1 MIRVPNPVSVPS
13 SAGEAFRAAV
23 ADRVARGA
31 TGDTVLREPSWRL
44 PDALAAALRDS
55 AALPAGAGWR
65 VLRGALGGL
74 PEPGPT
80 PRRWSEADATETAGH
95 DVALALLASVLGRPF
110 GWAHQQAGRLVHNIL
125 PSPESAT
132 GQVGASSSV
141 PLEWHTEDAFHP
153 ERADF
158 LILACVRNPDRV
170 GTRLASV
177 RELGLPAHDVERL
190 QRPALAITPDDSYGE
205 WQNPAAVIG
214 MPTVW
219 HRADGLCVRYDPS
232 YSNPIGDDRE
242 FAAAYGELAAGF
254 ERCGFEVPLS
264 PGDVVIVDNDVMVH
278 GRVAFSA
285 RYDGTDRWLKRI
297 LVRSPRQRHPA
308 ENAEHGY
315 SQRIIAPDGTET

>member
-1 MIRVPNPVSVPS
+1 MTVPS
-13 SAGEAFRAAV
+13 SAGEAFRAIV

-44 PDALAAALRDS
+44 PDAVATALTDS
-55 AALPAGAGWR
+55 ATLPAGAGWR
-65 VLRGALGGL
+65 VLPGVLGGL
-74 PEPGPT
+74 REPGPT
-80 PRRWSEADATETAGH
+80 PRRWSEAGAAETATH
-95 DVALALLASVLGRPF
+95 DVALALLATVLGRPF

-153 ERADF
+153 ERADY
-158 LILACVRNPDRV
+158 LILACVRNPDRI

-177 RELGLPAHDVERL
+177 RDLGLSAHDIEVL
-190 QRPALAITPDDSYGE
+190 GRPALAITPDDSYGA
-205 WQNPAAVIG
+205 WQNPATAVG

-219 HRADGLCVRYDPS
+219 QRADGLCVRYDPS
-232 YSNPIGDDRE
+232 YSHPLGADPE

-264 PGDVVIVDNDVMVH
+264 PGDVVVVDNDVMVH

-285 RYDGTDRWLKRI
+285 RYDGTDRWLKRV
-297 LVRSPRQRHPA
+297 LVRSPRERHPA

-315 SQRIIAPDGTET
+315 GQRILVPGGSGK